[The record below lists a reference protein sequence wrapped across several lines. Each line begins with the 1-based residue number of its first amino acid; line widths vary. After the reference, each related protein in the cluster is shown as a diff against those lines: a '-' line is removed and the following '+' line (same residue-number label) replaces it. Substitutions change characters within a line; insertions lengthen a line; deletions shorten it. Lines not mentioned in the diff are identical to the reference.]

1 MSSTFPPPSDIG
13 SFPDDDTGLCYSL
26 EVIAELAGVVP
37 QTVIRYQEQG
47 FLRPVAWPEDSS
59 VLFDAEGLRQLRR
72 IEHLRATCEFNES
85 GLRLIL
91 SLLQEVEQLR
101 QETRQSRRGIPW

>member
-1 MSSTFPPPSDIG
+1 MSSPLPSPSD
-13 SFPDDDTGLCYSL
+13 SVPLPEDETELWYSL

-47 FLRPVAWPEDSS
+47 FLQPVAWPENAS

-72 IEHLRATCEFNES
+72 IEHLRATCEFNET
-85 GLRLIL
+85 GLKLIL
-91 SLLQEVEQLR
+91 SLLGEVEHLR
-101 QETRQSRRGIPW
+101 QKQRQASR